1 VARRAPF
8 PKVSLERGSRGAIRH
23 GFDRTPSTKRLKPLF
38 PVSLPPMANGVRP
51 TSQPPSDEP
60 GGAEQEATHTAEMG
74 RRAVRLAQFYH
85 GKVETIPRVPVRSLE
100 DFGYWYTPG
109 VAAVCEEIRQDPNL
123 AFELTGRWNTIA
135 ILTDGS
141 RVLGLGNIGPEAAY
155 PVMEGKALLFKWLG
169 GVDAVPIPIRTGSP
183 EEIVETALRLA
194 PAFGGINLEDIA
206 SPKCFQV
213 LEELSVKSPIPV
225 WHDDQLGT
233 AAATVAGLLNS
244 LALTDREMGTSRIV
258 LLGAGAA
265 NLVTA
270 RLLLTLGADP
280 HSLTVV
286 DHKGI
291 LDAERVDLDEL
302 MLRNRWKY
310 RLALQTN
317 GGGRRGTLADALV
330 DADVLVAAS
339 TPDPTT
345 VKPEMVQS
353 MRPRPVVF
361 ALANPMPEIWP
372 SVAKEAGAAIVA
384 TGRGDFPNQVNNSLV
399 FPAVFRGILDARATR
414 ITDEIVIAAAQELAR
429 RATEAG
435 ETPDH
440 ILPTMEEREVFPQ
453 VAATVAAKAVELGIA
468 RRKRTREEFL
478 EHAQVLMSRSARIAA
493 ALTGAGLV
501 PPMPDAPEGG

>member
-1 VARRAPF
+1 
-8 PKVSLERGSRGAIRH
+8 
-23 GFDRTPSTKRLKPLF
+23 
-38 PVSLPPMANGVRP
+38 MANVVRP
-51 TSQPPSDEP
+51 TSRTPPEDS
-60 GGAEQEATHTAEMG
+60 GGPESEANHTAEMG
-74 RRAVRLAQFYH
+74 RRAVELAQFYH
-85 GKVETIPRVPVRSLE
+85 GKVEMVPKVPVRSLE

-109 VAAVCEEIRQDPNL
+109 VAAVCEELRQDPAL

-169 GVDAVPIPIRTGSP
+169 GVDAVPIPIRTSTP

-213 LEELSVKSPIPV
+213 LEELSTKSPIPV

-244 LALTDREMGTSRIV
+244 LALTEREIGTSRIV

-265 NLVTA
+265 NLATA
-270 RLLLTLGADP
+270 RLLMALGA
-280 HSLTVV
+280 SRRTLTIV
-286 DHKGI
+286 DQKGI

-302 MLRNRWKY
+302 MLHNRWKY
-310 RLALQTN
+310 RIALQTD

-339 TPDPTT
+339 TPDPNT
-345 VKPEMVQS
+345 VKPEWIQTMHS
-353 MRPRPVVF
+353 DPIVF
-361 ALANPMPEIWP
+361 ALANPVPEIWP
-372 SVAKEAGAAIVA
+372 SVAREAGAAIVA

-399 FPAVFRGILDARATR
+399 FPAVFRGVLDARATR
-414 ITDEIVIAAAQELAR
+414 ITDEIVLAAAQELAR
-429 RATEAG
+429 GAARAGLTAQ
-435 ETPDH
+435 H

-468 RRKRTREEFL
+468 RHKGTRDEFL
-478 EHAQVLMSRSARIAA
+478 VHAQLLMSRSSRIAA
-493 ALTGAGLV
+493 ALSRAGLV
-501 PPMPDAPEGG
+501 PPMPHGPGSR